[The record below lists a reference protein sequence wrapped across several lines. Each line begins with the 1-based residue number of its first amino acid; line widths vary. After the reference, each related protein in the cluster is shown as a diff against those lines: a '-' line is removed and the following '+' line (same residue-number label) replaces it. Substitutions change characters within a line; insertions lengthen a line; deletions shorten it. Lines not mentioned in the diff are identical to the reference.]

1 MTHSFG
7 STYYGYLLIDARRVS
22 SYHGCMRL
30 WMSFMWAL
38 WMVGLVNGRCNECHM
53 DDGLVQQFVV
63 ATVIWY
69 MTLHVHIIML
79 GYCFWLV
86 LCMIG
91 TDFPVWDDYDEHK
104 LPFKSNCP
112 PTCTC
117 RNPSMAIQ
125 WMFNALCMECFILEL
140 TQMSIL
146 GSNYGMIFLLFFE
159 CWISHGCYAVRNDVK
174 GHAHVSLLFW

>member
-1 MTHSFG
+1 
-7 STYYGYLLIDARRVS
+7 
-22 SYHGCMRL
+22 
-30 WMSFMWAL
+30 
-38 WMVGLVNGRCNECHM
+38 
-53 DDGLVQQFVV
+53 
-63 ATVIWY
+63 

-104 LPFKSNCP
+104 LPFKPNCP

-125 WMFNALCMECFILEL
+125 
-140 TQMSIL
+140 
-146 GSNYGMIFLLFFE
+146 
-159 CWISHGCYAVRNDVK
+159 
-174 GHAHVSLLFW
+174 